1 MKKLFLA
8 LLASLPAVCF
18 AQVKT
23 EVTNFKLTGSVDVTA
38 PLMINNADVMNKPF
52 DDKALLDGV
61 KFGKDTDSKEFIGG
75 TLPASGSKSAGELY
89 FYIQNDSYLKGS
101 VSVEG
106 LKCYK
111 LYVDGVE
118 TSALA
123 LQPLRHKVS
132 VKYITEGGETPKV
145 VIDAP
150 EKVSIT
156 TDEAHE
162 YDLHDV
168 LDGERVLVSRVSACG
183 KYYMAVYVNTLTD
196 GTSQYYTLIKD
207 VKTGRLIER
216 RNGTSMMW
224 MPRSSAYVYDES
236 TTGCRRLHKVNPVN
250 GSEEIIAENLPAGS
264 LKFSPDEKYIIITA
278 TAEGPQ
284 ERKEIIRVVKPDDRI
299 PGWRTRPYL
308 IKYDMATGISNQI
321 TFGSD
326 GVMLCDISAD
336 AGKLLVMVNKARLE
350 KRPTTVSDLYIIDA
364 ATLNAEKIL
373 ENSEFVS
380 MAHFSPDAKQLL
392 VEASPEAFDGIG
404 CNNGGQ
410 KYSNMFDVQ
419 LYKMDIATKNIT
431 PLTCDFNPAVM
442 NATWSAVDGNIYF
455 KAADRDYESMYVLNA
470 KNGKISRLNLTEEV
484 VNNFSMA
491 SSQPVMTY
499 VGCSTVSPQ
508 KLYVVNLKNKKET
521 CLEDNSADILKNV
534 KIGECHDWNFVSSRG
549 DTICGR
555 YYLPHDFDPAKKYPM
570 IVNYYGGCSPVNRQ
584 FGTRYPHAYYTS
596 LGYVVYVVQPSG
608 AIGFGQEFSSRHV
621 NTWGKGVAEDIIEG
635 TKKFCEEHQ
644 YVDSKKIGCIGASY
658 GGFMTQYLQTVTDIF
673 ACAISHAGISNIAS
687 YWGEGYWGYSYGEV
701 ASAGSYP
708 WNAAEM
714 YVKQSPLFNAD
725 KIHTPLLLLHGN
737 SDTNVPL
744 IESIQM
750 FNALKLLGRDV
761 AFVQIDGEDHHITDY
776 HKRFLWTYA
785 QMAWFEKYL
794 KGNDNW
800 WNSMF
805 PETSL

>member
-1 MKKLFLA
+1 MA
-8 LLASLPAVCF
+8 VVPAMCF

-23 EVTNFKLTGSVDVTA
+23 EVTNFKLKGSVEVTA
-38 PLMINNADVMNKPF
+38 PVMVSNADVMNRPF
-52 DDKALLDGV
+52 DDKTMLDGV
-61 KFGKDTDSKEFIGG
+61 KFGKNADSKEFIGG
-75 TLPASGSKSAGELY
+75 TLPISGNKSAGELY
-89 FYIQNDSYLKGS
+89 FYILNDSYLTGS

-118 TSALA
+118 TSALS
-123 LQPLRHKVS
+123 LQPLRHKVT

-150 EKVSIT
+150 EKVSFT
-156 TDEAHE
+156 TDETHE

-168 LDGERVLVSRVSACG
+168 LDGERVIMSQVSACG
-183 KYYMAVYVNTLTD
+183 KYYMAVYVNTMNN
-196 GTSQYYTLIKD
+196 GQSEYYTLVKD
-207 VKTGRLIER
+207 VKTGRLLDR

-224 MPRSSAYVYDES
+224 MPRTSAYIYDEK
-236 TTGCRRLHKVNPVN
+236 TTGNRRLHKVNPAN
-250 GSEEIIAENLPAGS
+250 GNDEIIAENVPAGS
-264 LKFSPDEKYIIITA
+264 ITISPDEKYLILTA
-278 TAEGPQ
+278 SAEGPK
-284 ERKEIIRVVKPDDRI
+284 ERKEMIRVVKPDDRI

-308 IKYDMATGISNQI
+308 IKYDLSTGISNQI

-326 GVMLCDISAD
+326 GANLTDISAD
-336 AGKLLVMVNKARLE
+336 GSKLLVMVNRARLE
-350 KRPTTVSDLYIIDA
+350 KRPTTVTDLYIIDA
-364 ATLNAEKIL
+364 ATLKSEKIL
-373 ENSEFVS
+373 EGSEFVS
-380 MAHFSPDAKQLL
+380 SFHFSPDAKQLL

-404 CNNGGQ
+404 SNNGGER
-410 KYSNMFDVQ
+410 YSNMYDVQ
-419 LYKMDIATKNIT
+419 LYLMDIATKNIT

-442 NATWSAVDGNIYF
+442 GASWSSADGMIYF
-455 KAADRDYESMYVLNA
+455 RAADRDYESIYVLNP
-470 KNGKISRLNLTEEV
+470 KDNKISKLPLTEEV
-484 VNNFSMA
+484 VNNYSLA
-491 SSQPVMTY
+491 GSEPVMTY

-508 KLYVVNLKNKKET
+508 KLYVVNLAKNKEV
-521 CLEDNSADILKNV
+521 CLEDNSAEILKNV
-534 KIGECHDWNFVSSRG
+534 KIGECHDWNFLSSRG
-549 DTICGR
+549 DTIYGR
-555 YYLPHDFDPAKKYPM
+555 YYLPHDFDPSKKYPM
-570 IVNYYGGCSPVNRQ
+570 IVNYYGGCTPVNRQ

-596 LGYVVYVVQPSG
+596 LGYIVYVVQPGG
-608 AIGFGQEFSSRHV
+608 AIGFGQKFSSRHV

-687 YWGEGYWGYSYGEV
+687 YWGEGFWGYSYGEV

-708 WNAAEM
+708 WNAADM

-737 SDTNVPL
+737 ADTNVPI

-761 AFVQIDGEDHHITDY
+761 AFVQIDGEDHHIREY
-776 HKRFLWTYA
+776 NKRFLWTYA

>member
-1 MKKLFLA
+1 MKKLFIS
-8 LLASLPAVCF
+8 LLAALPAMCF

-23 EVTNFKLTGSVDVTA
+23 EVTNFKLAGSVEVKA
-38 PLMINNADVMNKPF
+38 PVMVGKVDVMNKPY
-52 DDKALLDGV
+52 DDSALLGGL
-61 KFGKDTDSKEFIGG
+61 KFGKNAAGRDFIGG
-75 TLPASGSKSAGELY
+75 TLPTSGAKTAGELY
-89 FYIQNDSYLKGS
+89 FYVEHDSYLKGS

-106 LKCYK
+106 LKSYK

-123 LQPLRHKVS
+123 LQPLRHKIS
-132 VKYITEGGETPKV
+132 VKYVTEGGETPKV

-150 EKVSIT
+150 EKVRCT

-168 LDGERVLVSRVSACG
+168 LDGERVLVSQVSPCG
-183 KYYMAVYVNTLTD
+183 RYYMAVFSNTLTS
-196 GTSQYYTLIKD
+196 GHTEFYTLVKE
-207 VKTGRLIER
+207 VKTGRLVDR
-216 RNGTSMMW
+216 RQGSSIMW
-224 MPRSSAYVYDES
+224 MPSTSAYVYTEN
-236 TTGCRRLHKVNPVN
+236 TTGVRRLHKVNPAD
-250 GSEEIIAENLPAGS
+250 GSDEVIAENLPEGNI
-264 LKFSPDEKYIIITA
+264 KFSPDEKYLVITG
-278 TAEGPQ
+278 TAEGP
-284 ERKEIIRVVKPDDRI
+284 KELKEMYRIIKPDDRI
-299 PGWRTRPYL
+299 PGWRVRPYL
-308 IKYDMATGISNQI
+308 IKYDFATGISSQI

-326 GVMLCDISAD
+326 AANLCDISAD
-336 AGKLLVMVNKARLE
+336 GSKLLVMVNKARLE
-350 KRPTTVSDLYIIDA
+350 KRPTTVTDLYIIDA
-364 ATLNAEKIL
+364 ATLKSEKIL
-373 ENSEFVS
+373 DGSEFVS
-380 MAHFSPDAKQLL
+380 TFHFSPDAKQIL

-410 KYSNMFDVQ
+410 KYSNMYDVQ
-419 LYKMDIATKNIT
+419 LYKMDIATKKIT
-431 PLTCDFNPAVM
+431 PLTCDFYPAVM
-442 NATWSAVDGNIYF
+442 SSTWSPVDGNIYF
-455 KAADRDYESMYVLNA
+455 KAADRDYESMYVMNA
-470 KNGKISRLNLTEEV
+470 KSGKISKIKLTEEV
-484 VNNFSMA
+484 VNNYSI
-491 SSQPVMTY
+491 SSRQPVMTY

-508 KLYVVNLKNKKET
+508 KLYVVNLAKNKET
-521 CLEDNSADILKNV
+521 CLEDNSDDILKNV
-534 KIGECHDWNFVSSRG
+534 KIGECHDWNFISSRG
-549 DTICGR
+549 DTIYGR

-570 IVNYYGGCSPVNRQ
+570 IVNYYGGCTPVNRQ
-584 FGTRYPHAYYTS
+584 FGTRYPHAYYAS
-596 LGYVVYVVQPSG
+596 LGYIVYVVQPSG
-608 AIGFGQEFSSRHV
+608 AIGFGQKFSSRHV
-621 NTWGKGVAEDIIEG
+621 NTWGRGVAEDIIEG
-635 TKKFCEEHQ
+635 TKKFCEEHS

-750 FNALKLLGRDV
+750 FNALKLLDRDV
-761 AFVQIDGEDHHITDY
+761 AFVQFDGEDHHITEY
-776 HKRFLWTYA
+776 NKRFLWTYA

-800 WNSMF
+800 WKSMF
-805 PETSL
+805 PDTSL